1 MSLQWK
7 AEEITATDLPG
18 MDEAVFDTEPSTSY
32 PPSNL
37 VTIRYLWDAVRRHTR
52 VWLCAAL
59 VGLLAGVAL
68 QFVLPP
74 ASEASVTLVLTHR
87 EGDDPARAVLT
98 DLSLLESLR
107 VAEGTVAE
115 LGLAESGHDLQARY
129 AVEQVTTRV
138 VEVTAS
144 APSDAEATTLA
155 ATLAD
160 TFLKMRAEQI
170 AQEDAPLLAELE
182 AAADEV
188 AEARDAVLAAGG
200 DPDDPDPPPT
210 ETAIKL
216 TEAREREQFIEHQ
229 LLDQEAQRLRMN
241 SSRVLDAAAP
251 VPSSERAAIAISSAS
266 GLAGGLF
273 AGLAFV
279 LVRAMI
285 SDRLWRRED
294 IAYEIGS
301 PVGVSVGRPPRPS
314 WATFPRLLR
323 RSVTSRPAVQVVVD
337 HLRTSVPWN
346 GTSKPALAIVSVDNV
361 GHSAIMVAS
370 LALSL
375 AHEGKR
381 VLVADLTGTG
391 KLAATLGVT
400 EPGTH
405 ESQFSDDDVRLTVHA
420 ASAGPVAAQLPHD
433 DGESRLGRAWF
444 DADVVLTL
452 VTVSPALGAEH
463 VRPWA
468 TTAAA
473 IVTAGKSSV
482 AIVHATGELVRL
494 AGLELE
500 TVVLLRT
507 DPTDKTVGKTIG
519 KTDGDAAVPWASA

>member
-1 MSLQWK
+1 MSVQWK
-7 AEEITATDLPG
+7 TEEVTGADLPG
-18 MDEAVFDTEPSTSY
+18 MDDAFDSEPSTSY

-37 VTIRYLWDAVRRHTR
+37 VTIRYLWDAIRRHTR
-52 VWLCAAL
+52 VWLGAAL
-59 VGLLAGVAL
+59 VGLLGGVAL
-68 QFVLPP
+68 PVVLPP
-74 ASEASVTLVLTHR
+74 ASEASVTLILTHR
-87 EGDDPARAVLT
+87 DGEDPARAVLT

-107 VAEGTVAE
+107 VAEATVAE

-129 AVEQVTTRV
+129 TVEQVTVRV
-138 VEVTAS
+138 IEVTAS

-160 TFLKMRAEQI
+160 TFLEVRAEQI
-170 AQEDAPLLAELE
+170 AQEDSPLVAELE
-182 AAADEV
+182 AAGEKV

-210 ETAIKL
+210 KTAIRL
-216 TEAREREQFIEHQ
+216 TEAREREQFIEQ
-229 LLDQEAQRLRMN
+229 QILDQEVQRQRMN

-273 AGLAFV
+273 VGLAFV

-294 IAYEIGS
+294 IAREIGS

-314 WATFPRLLR
+314 LPAFPPLLR
-323 RSVTSRPAVQVVVD
+323 SSVISQPDVQVVVN
-337 HLRTSVPWN
+337 HLRKSVPWN
-346 GTSKPALAIVSVDNV
+346 GTTKPALAIVSVDNV
-361 GHSAIMVAS
+361 SHSAIMVAS
-370 LALSL
+370 LALSF

-381 VLVADLTGTG
+381 VLAADLTGTG
-391 KLAATLGVT
+391 KLAAALGAT
-400 EPGTH
+400 ESGTH
-405 ESQFSDDDVRLTVHA
+405 ESQFSNDGLSLTVHT
-420 ASAGPVAAQLPHD
+420 ASAGPVAAERLHD
-433 DGESRLGRAWF
+433 DGESQLERAWF
-444 DADVVLTL
+444 NADVVLAL
-452 VTVSPALGAEH
+452 VTVPPALGAEH
-463 VRPWA
+463 VRPWS

-482 AIVHATGELVRL
+482 ATVHATGELIRL
-494 AGLELE
+494 AGLELK

-507 DPTDKTVGKTIG
+507 DPTDNTIG
-519 KTDGDAAVPWASA
+519 KTDGDAAVPRASA